1 MKVPR
6 YILTLC
12 AELEHVTGKT
22 LPATE
27 VQQRARRLEGD
38 RRPIDN
44 VDAYILGWL
53 DRRAGR

>member
-6 YILTLC
+6 YILTLR
-12 AELEHVTGKT
+12 AELEHVMGTA
-22 LPATE
+22 PAATE
-27 VQQRARRLEGD
+27 VQQRARRLEQD

-44 VDAYILGWL
+44 IDAFILGWL